1 MNKSQ
6 IPNLKHGF
14 TLVEV
19 LVTGFLAVAVGAALV
34 GLQYILTQNQLTV
47 FSNYINVD
55 EANFGITNLEREL
68 RSARSGDN
76 GSYPLEIAGDW
87 EIIFY
92 SDIDYDGNAERV
104 RYFLAD
110 STLTK
115 GIIEPTGFPITYP
128 AGNEF
133 VKIISEN
140 VRNGI
145 EPVFYYYNSNW
156 PLDTVNNPLA
166 QPLRLSDTRLIGI
179 LLRLNSDSSG
189 PDDDYILESTIAIRE
204 LKDNL

>member
-1 MNKSQ
+1 MISR
-6 IPNLKHGF
+6 
-14 TLVEV
+14 
-19 LVTGFLAVAVGAALV
+19 A
-34 GLQYILTQNQLTV
+34 
-47 FSNYINVD
+47 
-55 EANFGITNLEREL
+55 
-68 RSARSGDN
+68 GDN

-115 GIIEPTGFPITYP
+115 GIIEPTGFPITSP

-156 PLDTVNNPLA
+156 PLDKVNNPLRSEERRVGKEGGSRWS
-166 QPLRLSDTRLIGI
+166 P
-179 LLRLNSDSSG
+179 
-189 PDDDYILESTIAIRE
+189 
-204 LKDNL
+204 